1 MLLKFSVW
9 ATLAVEFIINLIN
22 PMKKILL
29 AFAAALTFTAA
40 EAQMADGSVCPDFT
54 GTDINGNEWNLYDL
68 LDQGYSVV
76 VDVSATWCGPCWN
89 YHNSGA
95 LETLYEEHGPD
106 GTNELRVLFIEGD
119 ATTTAADLNGTGTS
133 TQGDWVTNTPYPI
146 IDDGSIADLLQIGYF
161 PTIYTICP
169 SRIITETGQMSAA
182 NHYAWIQDNACQAAT
197 AAVDA
202 AALGMTADGATCT
215 NGTVTAIVELQN
227 MGTSP
232 LTAATITITGGT
244 APVVFNWTGNLATY
258 ASTNV
263 SIPNVG
269 TNGSTTLTAT
279 VAVNGDANSAN
290 SIATA
295 QAGVA
300 QATTHIRIDILFD
313 GWPEEVAWEITD
325 DNGNV
330 VASKAA
336 GDYANATETME
347 DYFLPA
353 TGCYTFTYTDG
364 YGDGLHGAQYTGGWD
379 GHMYVY
385 SIGTGGVVNQAIYD
399 YDGSYNLGATPQVA
413 ASESKDFSVTATV
426 GINENSLTTGFNVYP
441 NPVSETLNLNFGLS
455 QDAVVTVEVV
465 DMLGN
470 IVMSEQIGSK
480 QAGMNN
486 AQLNMSEL
494 AAGMYMVNLKANN
507 AVSTLRVS
515 VSK

>member
-1 MLLKFSVW
+1 
-9 ATLAVEFIINLIN
+9 
-22 PMKKILL
+22 MKKILL

-40 EAQMADGSVCPDFT
+40 EAQMANGSVCPDFT
-54 GTDINGNEWNLYDL
+54 GTDINGNTWNLYDL
-68 LDQGYSVV
+68 LDQGFAVV

-95 LETLYEEHGPD
+95 LEELHASHGPD
-106 GTNELRVLFIEGD
+106 GTNDVRVLFIEGD
-119 ATTTAADLNGTGTS
+119 ATTTSADLNGTGGS

-146 IDDGSIADLLQIGYF
+146 IDDGNIADILQIAYF

-169 SRIITETGQMSAA
+169 SRIINETGQLSAA
-182 NHYAWIQDNACQAAT
+182 NHYAWIQENACQAAT

-202 AALGMTADGATCT
+202 VALGMTADGATCT
-215 NGTVTAIVELQN
+215 NGNVNVSVELQN
-227 MGTSP
+227 LGTSP
-232 LTAATITITGGT
+232 LTAATITVNGG
-244 APVVFNWTGNLATY
+244 ASPLVYNWSGNLATY
-258 ASTNV
+258 ASTMV
-263 SIPNVG
+263 NVG
-269 TNGSTTLTAT
+269 SVLTNGTTTLTASI
-279 VAVNGDANSAN
+279 AANGDVNSAN

-295 QAGVA
+295 TAGVA
-300 QATTHIRIDILFD
+300 QATTHVRIDILFD

-330 VASKAA
+330 VASKDA
-336 GDYANATETME
+336 GDYANMSETME

-364 YGDGLHGAQYTGGWD
+364 YGDGLHGSQYTGGFD

-385 SIGTGGVVNQAIYD
+385 SIGAGGVVNQAIYD
-399 YDGSYNLGATPQVA
+399 YDGSYNLGTAAGVA
-413 ASESKDFSVTATV
+413 ASEAKDFNVTSTV
-426 GINENSLTTGFNVYP
+426 GIDENILATGFNAYP
-441 NPVSETLNLNFGLS
+441 NPVVETLNLNFGLA

-470 IVMSEQIGSK
+470 LVLAEQIGSK
-480 QAGMNN
+480 QAGMNT

-507 AVSTLRVS
+507 AVSTLRVT

>member
-1 MLLKFSVW
+1 LS
-9 ATLAVEFIINLIN
+9 
-22 PMKKILL
+22 
-29 AFAAALTFTAA
+29 FTAA
-40 EAQMADGSVCPDFT
+40 EAQLADGSVCPDFT
-54 GTDINGNEWNLYDL
+54 GTDLDGNTWNLYDL
-68 LDQGYSVV
+68 LDQGFAVV
-76 VDVSATWCGPCWN
+76 IDVSATWCGPCWN

-95 LETLYEEHGPD
+95 LETLHEEHGPD
-106 GTNELRVLFIEGD
+106 GTNDVRVLFIEGD
-119 ATTTAADLNGTGTS
+119 GTTTNADLNGTGTN

-169 SRIITETGQMSAA
+169 SRIVTETGQLSAA
-182 NHYAWIQDNACQAAT
+182 NHYAWIQDNACEAAT

-202 AALGMTADGATCT
+202 AALGMTAAGATCT
-215 NGTVTAIVELQN
+215 NGNVTAVVELQN

-244 APVVFNWTGNLATY
+244 APVVYNWTGNLATY

-263 SIPNVG
+263 SIPNIG
-269 TNGSTTLTAT
+269 TNGATTLTAT
-279 VAVNGDANSAN
+279 IVANGDVNSGN
-290 SIATA
+290 SVATA

-313 GWPEEVAWEITD
+313 NWPEEVAWEITD

-330 VASKAA
+330 VASAAA
-336 GDYANATETME
+336 GDYTGMTETME

-364 YGDGLHGAQYTGGWD
+364 YGDGLFGSQYGATD

-399 YDGSYNLGATPQVA
+399 YDGSYNLGTTPGVA
-413 ASESKDFSVTATV
+413 ASESKDFNVTASV
-426 GINENSLTTGFNVYP
+426 GIDENTLATGFSAYP
-441 NPVSETLNLNFGLS
+441 NPVSETLNLNFGLA

-470 IVMSEQIGSK
+470 IVMAEQIGSK

-507 AVSTLRVS
+507 AVSTLRVT